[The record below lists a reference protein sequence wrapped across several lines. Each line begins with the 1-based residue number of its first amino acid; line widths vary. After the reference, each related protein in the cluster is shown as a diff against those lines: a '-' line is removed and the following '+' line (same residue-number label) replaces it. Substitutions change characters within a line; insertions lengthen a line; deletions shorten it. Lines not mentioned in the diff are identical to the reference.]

1 MSLNDGYNKNNTNSN
16 LNKKSLIKRVQNLSK
31 TNAEKKKQFSKRTT
45 VKNRNFPINSGNYW
59 EKNYNLNNYFNQPK
73 DKSKLF
79 SSVNTMFTH
88 DGIYNFEN
96 KPEQKKVKTE
106 LKKTSHW
113 TNDKTSKINRDKEIE
128 KKLKNEKLENERQ
141 RLMIE
146 EQKEKERK
154 EKEKKEKEKLEKR
167 RKEKARKEKERIER
181 IDKEIEE
188 YILKGKERSENERK
202 EKVKKERE
210 ETERKE
216 KEKRQKE
223 LLEKEKEMER
233 LRILEEEKKR
243 IEKEK
248 KGIEE
253 KEKKEK
259 EEKEKARK
267 DKEKEEK
274 EKELKRQKEEKEKE
288 KLEQKKKEKEREKLN
303 EYNNKELISTSK
315 SEINEEN
322 NLPSEISSVTKSKI
336 GLRNLG
342 NTCFMNTCLQNLIH
356 SDYFILKLFSK
367 SSLISSRTKISKQF
381 YSLCQEVSS
390 CSSSACSPYDFK
402 SAFGSK
408 HSMFSGYAQHD
419 TQEFCR
425 ILLEDMNYELNEVIH
440 PAPYKEL
447 STLNKTKIECDKEF
461 DEVFRKRENSLIMDV
476 FYGQLINIFKCDC
489 NFETYSFEKILD
501 LPLLLPK
508 GRASIDIKDL
518 LKVYFECERIKFE
531 TKCENCKKKEW
542 HTKQIK
548 ISQPPNI
555 LILSLQRQ
563 NPRTGTK
570 NNSYVDF
577 SDELDMSIYLDH
589 ECWNKNDAKY
599 SLYGIGNHS
608 GSIDFG
614 HYYAYIKINNSWYEF
629 NDSHV
634 SSYYKRENNSS
645 SNAYILFY
653 KKNNI

>member
-1 MSLNDGYNKNNTNSN
+1 MNNINGKNTTIQNSKNNKPTLGEKLNNLSKKNLDKNKKRPNNNKTKKTDFSTTSNKYGQKNEMIYNNLYGLEDFPKKKLHSSVNYNLYEYDNN
-16 LNKKSLIKRVQNLSK
+16 LNSINPNETKTKIKKKKSLKKS
-31 TNAEKKKQFSKRTT
+31 TNF
-45 VKNRNFPINSGNYW
+45 NYIN
-59 EKNYNLNNYFNQPK
+59 NNEQRQK
-73 DKSKLF
+73 DKK
-79 SSVNTMFTH
+79 H
-88 DGIYNFEN
+88 
-96 KPEQKKVKTE
+96 KKEQLE
-106 LKKTSHW
+106 
-113 TNDKTSKINRDKEIE
+113 KEI
-128 KKLKNEKLENERQ
+128 
-141 RLMIE
+141 
-146 EQKEKERK
+146 QKEKERIEKEKIEKEKREIERIEKEKKEKERMEKEKREKEIREKLELEFREKIREIEEQQRLEAEKVRLEKEKK
-154 EKEKKEKEKLEKR
+154 EKEKKEKE
-167 RKEKARKEKERIER
+167 
-181 IDKEIEE
+181 
-188 YILKGKERSENERK
+188 LK
-202 EKVKKERE
+202 
-210 ETERKE
+210 KE
-216 KEKRQKE
+216 KEKIEKE
-223 LLEKEKEMER
+223 IKEKLEKEKM
-233 LRILEEEKKR
+233 
-243 IEKEK
+243 
-248 KGIEE
+248 E

-259 EEKEKARK
+259 MKEYK
-267 DKEKEEK
+267 DKEIYKSSRIEEK
-274 EKELKRQKEEKEKE
+274 D
-288 KLEQKKKEKEREKLN
+288 N
-303 EYNNKELISTSK
+303 P
-315 SEINEEN
+315 
-322 NLPSEISSVTKSKI
+322 NLTPEISSITKSKI

-356 SDYFILKLFSK
+356 SELFIIKLFSK
-367 SSLISSRTKISKQF
+367 SSLLSSKTKISKQF
-381 YSLCQEVSS
+381 YSLCNEVSS
-390 CSSSACSPYDFK
+390 CSSTSCSPYDFK

-425 ILLEDMNYELNEVIH
+425 ILLEDMNSELNEVLH

-476 FYGQLINIFKCDC
+476 FYGQLINIFKCEC

-508 GRASIDIKDL
+508 EKVSIDIKDL
-518 LKVYFECERIKFE
+518 LKNYFECERIKFE

-542 HTKQIK
+542 HTKEIK

-577 SDELDMSIYLDH
+577 SDELDMSVYLDH

-629 NDSHV
+629 NDSSV
-634 SSYYKRENNSS
+634 SPYSKGTNNSS
-645 SNAYILFY
+645 RSAYILFY